1 MKTLN
6 YIKSNCIKILIHIKN
21 NWKKILLM
29 SFIYTVVLFSSL
41 GFLTYNT
48 DKITLK
54 NNEGQKIVVLGMM
67 HSAPNDFY
75 KEVKENI
82 ENYKNNGYQYY
93 FEQVKVNSME
103 DLEEFNKINGNF
115 NDIASNIKNSLNFD
129 SQNNHKEISIGTRAD
144 LDLDIILK
152 DFKDKN
158 VSILNEEDKET
169 LKNINNKIK
178 EINYFDKVNDSKFQQ
193 SILKAVMRF
202 SLRST
207 EFFGSNAGF
216 EEIIIKK
223 RNDHLLNT
231 IDYNN
236 NSLITYGQLHLKDI
250 INKLESKGYK
260 IIEKQKIKAF

>member
-6 YIKSNCIKILIHIKN
+6 YIKNNCIKILIHIKN

-29 SFIYTVVLFSSL
+29 SFVYTVISFSLF

-54 NNEGQKIVVLGMM
+54 NQEGQKIVVLGMV
-67 HSAPNDFY
+67 HAAPYDFY

-129 SQNNHKEISIGTRAD
+129 SQNNHKEISTGTRAD

-158 VSILNEEDKET
+158 VSILNKEDKIKITE
-169 LKNINNKIK
+169 INEYIK
-178 EINYFDKVNDSKFQQ
+178 EVNYFDKVKDSKFQQ

-216 EEIIIKK
+216 EEIIIEK

-231 IDYNN
+231 IDYSKP
-236 NSLITYGQLHLKDI
+236 SLITYGQLHLKDI
-250 INKLESKGYK
+250 INKLELKGYK
-260 IIEKQKIKAF
+260 VIKKEKIKVF